1 MTATGIAR
9 KLDELGRVV
18 IPKEMRDELKWDENT
33 RVNMVQFGKYVLLRS
48 NKKQGRKQVPE
59 VEKNPIYQDILQ
71 ELCVLTDGD
80 LLQILELVRRLAE
93 PVASQDNSSKRS

>member
-33 RVNMVQFGKYVLLRS
+33 KVSMVRFGKYVLLRS

-71 ELCVLTDGD
+71 ELCVLTDDD